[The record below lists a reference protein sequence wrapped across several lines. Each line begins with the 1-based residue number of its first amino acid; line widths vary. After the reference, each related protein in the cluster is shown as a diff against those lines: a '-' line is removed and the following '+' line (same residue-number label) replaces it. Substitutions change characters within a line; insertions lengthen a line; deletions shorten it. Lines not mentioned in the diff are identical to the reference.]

1 MEKILERHGL
11 RVFDVEELP
20 SHGGS
25 LRIFVCHDDQTGYPE
40 EAGLQRVREAEKRA
54 GLDHAE
60 SYSGHAAEVLG
71 VKSALLQFIADAK
84 QQGKRVAAFG
94 AAAKGS
100 TLLNFCGINETMV
113 DYVADEIPY
122 KIGKYLPGSCLP
134 IVAPEVNNA
143 TRPAFILILPWNHKE
158 EIVNKLSYIRDWGGK
173 FVIALPKLRIL
184 D

>member
-1 MEKILERHGL
+1 M
-11 RVFDVEELP
+11 
-20 SHGGS
+20 S
-25 LRIFVCHDDQTGYPE
+25 
-40 EAGLQRVREAEKRA
+40 VRPKKQA
-54 GLDHAE
+54 GLDRVE

-71 VKSALLQFIADAK
+71 VKTALLQFLADAR

-100 TLLNFCGINETMV
+100 TLLNFCGIDETMV

-134 IVAPEVNNA
+134 IVAPESSKQ
-143 TRPAFILILPWNHKE
+143 PARIILIFPGNHKE
-158 EIVNKLSYIRDWGGK
+158 EIMNKLSYIREWAASSCSRCRN
-173 FVIALPKLRIL
+173 FQIL